1 MATTDTKVFTNT
13 TVFQSEKV
21 SEGEWKITEIPSD
34 PPAEQ
39 DLHSGNRKELNF
51 DLAFGIGIGGYF
63 DFDDKEICIGPT
75 FGGSPVG
82 GRYTAGLYSGVT
94 LGIDVW
100 AAKGSVRVYGEG
112 DKLKLEYTLG
122 SFWSGEKKDSFVICT
137 V

>member
-51 DLAFGIGIGGYF
+51 DLVFGIGVSEFNSLSSLLTHTIQYCVF
-63 DFDDKEICIGPT
+63 IR
-75 FGGSPVG
+75 S
-82 GRYTAGLYSGVT
+82 LLVT
-94 LGIDVW
+94 LL
-100 AAKGSVRVYGEG
+100 YN
-112 DKLKLEYTLG
+112 
-122 SFWSGEKKDSFVICT
+122 
-137 V
+137 